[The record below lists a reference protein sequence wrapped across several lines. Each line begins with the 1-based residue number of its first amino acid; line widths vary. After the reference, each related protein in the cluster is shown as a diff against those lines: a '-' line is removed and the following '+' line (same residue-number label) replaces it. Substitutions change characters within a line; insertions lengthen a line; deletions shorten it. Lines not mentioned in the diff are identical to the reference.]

1 MKIDRKGALAAPTHR
16 VCVGPIAS
24 HIDSFAKFLAD
35 EGYARLTVT
44 SKCFLVADLSQWL
57 KRRRLPLAQLDER
70 KLKQFYAHHRH
81 SIRRGDVS
89 TGRQLLELLRGLR
102 VIAAL
107 PQKIDRTVLGQIT
120 QDYERF
126 LTSQRGLAPGRGSL
140 PIRSFPPRGANRSV
154 TTDWNTCSTSI

>member
-70 KLKQFYAHHRH
+70 KLKQFYTHHRH
-81 SIRRGDVS
+81 SIRS
-89 TGRQLLELLRGLR
+89 
-102 VIAAL
+102 AAMCQ
-107 PQKIDRTVLGQIT
+107 P
-120 QDYERF
+120 
-126 LTSQRGLAPGRGSL
+126 AGSCWSCYAASE
-140 PIRSFPPRGANRSV
+140 SFRRYRKK
-154 TTDWNTCSTSI
+154 